1 MVGSKTA
8 AQFQTVIIRGGN
20 VNTHTQNLAEKA
32 ISK

>member
-20 VNTHTQNLAEKA
+20 VNTHTHKTWQRKP
-32 ISK
+32 